1 MLEELYQGLYDD
13 GYFYGSFKQF
23 QEKFK
28 DLDYRKTLHAGI
40 VNDGDFTGDFNTFE
54 NKFTGA
60 ATEVPSYNPET
71 ILSSS
76 DYASPIDV
84 AGYNI
89 DAHTSLFNKGE
100 GAAVRELQ
108 ELYPG
113 FNFEEVALGSKEG
126 GGLDAIKIS
135 TKDGKN
141 SATFD
146 MNIGGLNL
154 YGGAGLSEK
163 EGRDRSFNI
172 LKDFVNQY
180 STDENFAAQDKAKKA
195 RRTTWENINTQRDEV
210 AAEEIAKIQ
219 EDFESGELFKLKTDA
234 KIGLMGNL
242 EILIGGREAIPN
254 VVVNSIT
261 PYKEEQK
268 RALDDLKAEYK
279 ADGNKSAP
287 TTEEVHKR
295 ALEYI
300 IDGIQEKALTEVIE
314 RDELQGNITLPSQV
328 GLQNKVINYTN
339 DLFGDNKASLAE
351 KYTIAAKEFDVDFNK
366 DYNTLLAKALELDNG
381 VEIIRFNEINSQ
393 LEDSDFEFDIIP
405 GESVVTLQS
414 GRQIPERIFNEFKG
428 LNVKINNKVKAF
440 KSFQEKVMEKAVQYS
455 DNAAAIDIARRNYDG
470 LEKFLTTTGLGFT
483 EMYFNATIGMNL
495 MGGGEN
501 KEAIDFLSDFK
512 TSTSEIRDSY
522 AKDVQFDDAFSSL
535 TNFGTFV
542 AQEVANQIPV
552 FATLA
557 IPGVGAATLGLSAFG
572 EHYTD
577 LSIERNSEGGR
588 QLSNAEMWWM
598 SAGFGASELVFES
611 LTTIPLLRAAKRGFS
626 ATPGAKTLTDL
637 TIGKY
642 FKKNIGKTVYG
653 IASEPIGE
661 GMTQLTQ
668 NIIDGKPL
676 TQGLAH
682 AMFSGLMFGTTLSTA
697 PFARGL
703 YLSQFNDHSA
713 NIDYRER
720 VDKIKNLNKTNLN
733 IKINLKAGITGVG
746 TQADI
751 DVNNKAIADL
761 QAENETHVREQET
774 LVNSLSDDATK
785 YYFALNSELEG
796 IKNEAIE
803 VDNNTTLTDQQKNDR
818 LKQLQV
824 KFDSKQRQ
832 KDFFR
837 DKNAFGNEWDAYS
850 GLDENADDVA
860 ALKKQAGDD
869 LVNVNLEA
877 TKARR
882 KEPTEIEV
890 NQRAKFLYNLRK
902 IKKDHAANSK
912 AGLTDT
918 KLFETNQDAI
928 TWVEKQT
935 NISEATKAKFLNDIK
950 DSNAHGANIKTQDG
964 QVPFII
970 ANNMA
975 MDDRLE
981 TRTHEVGHS
990 VFIKAIGANPAA
1002 FKDLSGQITEYLKQ
1016 ANPAAHKR
1024 LQFRL
1029 NQAGAIKDKLYDET
1043 IMVFL
1048 EEVAS
1053 GKVDVAKSKQ
1063 AGFLA
1068 NLMNKGIEK
1077 VGGKKIDLRG
1087 ETDAINF
1094 LIGIAKKIKAGTID
1108 VSDIQAIKEN
1118 RIAKQARK
1126 SAPKTK
1132 AEPTTKFSKTQ
1143 TKTINDLG
1151 KQIVD
1156 EDGTVTD
1163 LEKEGQGNAYFQVE
1177 AENIWKQIQKQGL
1190 LDGLILAQPHEGVN
1204 DKTFLDTTYA
1214 ELYSWFKKYQPE
1226 RKNPS
1231 GLFGH
1236 INPQIPNRAKQAYNV
1251 ITKGE
1256 IKYTQ
1261 EIGET
1266 TKEGEVKVQVAAE
1279 TDAAMEAFETED
1291 LSFQGQAKKNK
1302 AKKQRY
1308 SQLRQ
1313 EMGFKREV
1321 LDKGGNVVEEGDKI
1335 HKEVLESA
1343 KKSLIMAYGATQNI
1357 ADIQLRA
1364 KAIVAKMKKEY
1375 ASLNS
1380 PLFKQIKNFL
1390 TYGVADA
1397 YVKRGTKDIYISQ
1410 LKKHRE
1416 AIFENIST
1424 ADLVQMERNTPEVD
1438 RIFTNFVKT
1447 LTSIEQVQD
1456 AVNKEQLPPEALN
1469 KITKDKKTGKGAFS
1483 PSLYDKIMPTPN
1495 ELVSWA
1501 DQPGINPVTGA
1512 RQGLKG
1518 TRKDGIA
1525 MRISNSLITDAT
1537 MEAEQSAEVQEKI
1550 ADMGISPSST
1560 AELAAAIGR
1569 EVNLKFS
1576 KSNAIGDVTAAID
1589 GAGDVSVYSQIKFSK
1604 AHRDVYEKQL
1614 TKRRPDLTEDQR
1626 KNAVQSVFDFVDGK
1640 EIPNNKKSKYEK
1652 MAMHYMANGYL
1663 ILPEDGYKVVEA
1675 ERLATQKKIDPFSF
1689 KNPNVL
1695 IETFVGEVKGTRTNP
1710 DKVKTFTDKTEFTS
1724 GVTVYKV
1731 EDSRQ
1736 GQADTRKVIDTHF
1749 GKKSNPWCLAA
1760 RMPVQSITRTIY
1772 GAQDVSAQEKMWEKQ
1787 GWIVERKNSR
1797 EDGKDKGRHEF
1808 DYKLTKK
1815 DATALDNA
1823 FVHWENYNEE
1833 GNGHQIAFQ
1842 NGRLIAFRDGNGMQW
1857 WDRNDKPTDA
1867 PVVRGKKDK
1876 DGFKPVSLAYK
1887 NKSEVIHQEKVTG
1900 NKKNGTTIRKDLDG
1914 NLIFQETKKN
1924 GKADGLSILADN
1936 ENKRSNDYNFKK
1948 TQNFKEG
1955 QRSDFKEE
1963 RTYSNSKAL
1972 EAVSFGRHEIRFDNI
1987 TKYER
1992 SFTEKDWVVQTET
2005 TTIEGTVNQKYFEE
2019 FQDPSKLDGF
2029 EKTNLKYLTPTHQRY
2044 YDIQGKKVKI
2054 VKTTKHG
2061 EFKAYDGTGKTKE
2074 EVTVTIDGV
2083 KQEIISLFSDNDVK
2097 FSLTKLEIN
2106 NKLDPYIIK
2115 MIEGSKNGVNPIAEY
2130 FYSSMQLQLSN
2141 GVKVDVAYDI
2151 AYNNTEK
2158 VHGIGFIARNDFESN
2173 VKNYYA
2179 PDIRKDAKKY
2189 AADYYKDQ
2197 LKTVQTDKN
2206 TVNVDELNA
2215 INDYL
2220 INIGR
2225 PIRSAMVD
2233 YITSNENLLEDVYKQ
2248 FGEKY
2253 RGHYHLVKAKPRGYK
2268 VEFSE
2273 KKNGEQQSI
2282 NLYQEVTAIK
2292 KNPAKYEQII
2302 SKQSDLARKW
2312 LDNLLDSG
2320 MDKGKIKAIL
2330 RLTSYGQRSPIRK
2343 LSKLGVYATT
2353 GIAKDL
2359 VLEHEITANDILAEI
2374 TKHIDGKIKQRAQ
2387 LNSFLNKAYVH
2398 VLPKGID
2405 KFIKKYPG
2413 HVSNRNGKG
2422 YESMP
2427 LVENKIKE
2435 LIEKKKLKGN
2445 TQLFKLSKS
2454 DNFQTIHKAVKLS
2467 RSTKK
2472 PTKGIT
2478 VLDFDD
2484 TLATSK
2490 SLVKFTKPDGT
2501 KGTLN
2506 AEQYASTYESL
2517 LDLGYKFDFSEFTKV
2532 VDGKT
2537 APLFNKAMKLQ
2548 GKFGPKNMFVLT
2560 ARPAESAVAIHAFL
2574 KANGLNIPLKNITG
2588 LANSTADAKALWMAE
2603 KVGEGYN
2610 DFYFADDA
2618 LQNVKAVQ
2626 NMLNQ
2631 LDVKSKVQQARV
2643 KFSQNLDT
2651 EFNNILE
2658 SITGIESEK
2667 RFSIIKGRKRG
2678 ESKGKFRFFIP
2689 PSHEDFVGLL
2699 YNFMGK
2705 GKEGNAHRDFLEKA
2719 LVRPLNRGY
2728 REIDSAKQAIAN
2740 DYKSLNKQFPEVKD
2754 KLAKNTPDGDFT
2766 FQDAIRVYL
2775 WDKHGHKIP
2784 GLTETDQKKL
2794 AELVMSDPQLQTY
2807 AETLNIIS
2815 KQENYVAPGQA
2826 WETANIRIDLVDA
2839 TGRVGRVDYFTEFN
2853 ENAGEMFSEENLNK
2867 IEAAYGRDFR
2877 EALEDMLHRI
2887 KTGVNRPKGSSGKP
2901 NMFMNWLN
2909 ASVSGVM
2916 FFNTRSALLQQL
2928 SNVNF
2933 LNFADNNIFAAGKAF
2948 ANQPQYWKDFAMIFN
2963 SDMLKQRR
2971 GGIGTDIN
2979 GAELAESIKKARPDN
2994 MFDQVAIITGKAL
3007 KLGFLPTQIGDNI
3020 AIATGG
3026 AAFYRN
3032 RVNKYLKD
3040 GLSVKEAETKAFT
3053 DLQNITQSTQQ
3064 SARPD
3069 MTSQQQASWIGKL
3082 VLNFLNTPSQY
3093 NRIIKKAGSDIKNR
3107 RITPPNT
3114 TQMQSDMSN
3123 ASRMLYYGAAQ
3134 NLIFYS
3140 LQTALFA
3147 VMFDDDD
3154 EESEALLKK
3163 KERVINGSIDTILRG
3178 SGIYGVAISTLK
3190 NMTIKFL
3197 EQREK
3202 GYNKDES
3209 AVIMEMLNFSPVV
3222 GIKARKI
3229 VNAEKTLNYNKK
3241 VIDEMET
3248 FDIDNPQWSAV
3259 TNYVE
3264 SITTAPVN
3272 RIYQKTLNLRNA
3284 ADNNYTALQRALFF
3298 SGYTTWSL
3306 DLGDTE
3312 KMEKIKADIKN
3323 KKKKE
3328 KKGKKKKPLTREQI
3342 RIKNR
3347 NKSRRKIK

>member
-1 MLEELYQGLYDD
+1 M
-13 GYFYGSFKQF
+13 
-23 QEKFK
+23 
-28 DLDYRKTLHAGI
+28 
-40 VNDGDFTGDFNTFE
+40 
-54 NKFTGA
+54 
-60 ATEVPSYNPET
+60 
-71 ILSSS
+71 
-76 DYASPIDV
+76 
-84 AGYNI
+84 
-89 DAHTSLFNKGE
+89 
-100 GAAVRELQ
+100 
-108 ELYPG
+108 
-113 FNFEEVALGSKEG
+113 
-126 GGLDAIKIS
+126 
-135 TKDGKN
+135 
-141 SATFD
+141 
-146 MNIGGLNL
+146 
-154 YGGAGLSEK
+154 
-163 EGRDRSFNI
+163 
-172 LKDFVNQY
+172 
-180 STDENFAAQDKAKKA
+180 
-195 RRTTWENINTQRDEV
+195 
-210 AAEEIAKIQ
+210 
-219 EDFESGELFKLKTDA
+219 
-234 KIGLMGNL
+234 
-242 EILIGGREAIPN
+242 
-254 VVVNSIT
+254 
-261 PYKEEQK
+261 
-268 RALDDLKAEYK
+268 
-279 ADGNKSAP
+279 
-287 TTEEVHKR
+287 
-295 ALEYI
+295 
-300 IDGIQEKALTEVIE
+300 
-314 RDELQGNITLPSQV
+314 
-328 GLQNKVINYTN
+328 
-339 DLFGDNKASLAE
+339 
-351 KYTIAAKEFDVDFNK
+351 
-366 DYNTLLAKALELDNG
+366 
-381 VEIIRFNEINSQ
+381 
-393 LEDSDFEFDIIP
+393 
-405 GESVVTLQS
+405 
-414 GRQIPERIFNEFKG
+414 
-428 LNVKINNKVKAF
+428 
-440 KSFQEKVMEKAVQYS
+440 
-455 DNAAAIDIARRNYDG
+455 
-470 LEKFLTTTGLGFT
+470 
-483 EMYFNATIGMNL
+483 
-495 MGGGEN
+495 
-501 KEAIDFLSDFK
+501 
-512 TSTSEIRDSY
+512 
-522 AKDVQFDDAFSSL
+522 
-535 TNFGTFV
+535 
-542 AQEVANQIPV
+542 
-552 FATLA
+552 
-557 IPGVGAATLGLSAFG
+557 
-572 EHYTD
+572 
-577 LSIERNSEGGR
+577 
-588 QLSNAEMWWM
+588 
-598 SAGFGASELVFES
+598 
-611 LTTIPLLRAAKRGFS
+611 
-626 ATPGAKTLTDL
+626 
-637 TIGKY
+637 
-642 FKKNIGKTVYG
+642 
-653 IASEPIGE
+653 
-661 GMTQLTQ
+661 
-668 NIIDGKPL
+668 
-676 TQGLAH
+676 
-682 AMFSGLMFGTTLSTA
+682 
-697 PFARGL
+697 
-703 YLSQFNDHSA
+703 
-713 NIDYRER
+713 
-720 VDKIKNLNKTNLN
+720 
-733 IKINLKAGITGVG
+733 
-746 TQADI
+746 
-751 DVNNKAIADL
+751 
-761 QAENETHVREQET
+761 
-774 LVNSLSDDATK
+774 
-785 YYFALNSELEG
+785 
-796 IKNEAIE
+796 
-803 VDNNTTLTDQQKNDR
+803 
-818 LKQLQV
+818 
-824 KFDSKQRQ
+824 
-832 KDFFR
+832 
-837 DKNAFGNEWDAYS
+837 
-850 GLDENADDVA
+850 
-860 ALKKQAGDD
+860 KKQATED
-869 LVNVNLEA
+869 LINVNLEA

-882 KEPTEIEV
+882 KEPTDIEI
-890 NQRAKFLYNLRK
+890 NQRAKFLYNVRK
-902 IKKDHAANSK
+902 IKRDHAANSK

-918 KLFETNQDAI
+918 KLFETNEDAI
-928 TWVEKQT
+928 AWVEKQT
-935 NISEATKAKFLNDIK
+935 NISEATKAKFFNDIK
-950 DSNAHGANIKTQDG
+950 DSNVHGANIKTQDG

-1016 ANPAAHKR
+1016 ANPSAYKR

-1053 GKVDVAKSKQ
+1053 GKVDIAKSKQ

-1077 VGGKKIDLRG
+1077 VGGRKIDLRG

-1108 VSDIQAIKEN
+1108 VSDIEAIKEN

-1132 AEPTTKFSKTQ
+1132 AEPTTKLSKTQ

-1177 AENIWKQIQKQGL
+1177 AKNIWKQIQKQGL

-1204 DKTFLDTTYA
+1204 NKTFLDTTYA

-1231 GLFGH
+1231 GLLGH
-1236 INPQIPNRAKQAYNV
+1236 INPQIPNRAKQAYNA

-1291 LSFQGQAKKNK
+1291 LSVQGQAKKNK

-1321 LDKGGNVVEEGDKI
+1321 LDKDGNVVEEGDKI

-1357 ADIQLRA
+1357 TDVQLRA
-1364 KAIVAKMKKEY
+1364 KAVAEKIKKEY
-1375 ASLNS
+1375 NSLSS

-1390 TYGVADA
+1390 TYGIAENRDIKGEKIIYLNQLEKFRVAI
-1397 YVKRGTKDIYISQ
+1397 V
-1410 LKKHRE
+1410 
-1416 AIFENIST
+1416 ENVST
-1424 ADLVQMERNTPEVD
+1424 ADFVQMQRNDTQED
-1438 RIFTNFVKT
+1438 KIFLNFVK
-1447 LTSIEQVQD
+1447 QVTKTDEVIDLIKQ
-1456 AVNKEQLPPEALN
+1456 ERLPPSALN
-1469 KITKDKKTGKGAFS
+1469 TITKNKKTGEGS
-1483 PSLYDKIMPTPN
+1483 NSVPLYDKIMPSPM
-1495 ELVSWA
+1495 ELKSWA
-1501 DQPGINPVTGA
+1501 DQPLVNPDTGK
-1512 RQGLKG
+1512 RSGLKG
-1518 TRKDGIA
+1518 TRKDGIVK
-1525 MRISNSLITDAT
+1525 RVVNSLVTDAI
-1537 MEAEQSAEVQEKI
+1537 MEARQSEEVQSKI
-1550 ADMGISPSST
+1550 AEMGIDPGSV
-1560 AELAAAIGR
+1560 AELGAAIGK
-1569 EVNLKFS
+1569 EVGVKFS
-1576 KSNAIGDVTAAID
+1576 KSNAVVDVTTAID

-1604 AHRDVYEKQL
+1604 AHRNVYEKQL

-1640 EIPNNKKSKYEK
+1640 EIPNHKKSKYEK
-1652 MAMHYMANGYL
+1652 MAMHYTANGFL

-1689 KNPNVL
+1689 KNPNEL
-1695 IETFVGEVKGTRTNP
+1695 IETFVGEVKGARTNP
-1710 DKVKTFTDKTEFTS
+1710 DKVKTFTDKTELTD
-1724 GVTVYKV
+1724 GVTVYNV
-1731 EDSRQ
+1731 EDSKQ
-1736 GQADTRKVIDTHF
+1736 GQKDVRKVIDTHF
-1749 GKKSNPWCLAA
+1749 GEKSNPWCLAA
-1760 RMPVQSITRTIY
+1760 RTGEYLESDEAYSEQEAMDMKKTHESLGRNVLVNTYKAVVNDASMGIVKGQTIWELVITDK
-1772 GAQDVSAQEKMWEKQ
+1772 A
-1787 GWIVERKNSR
+1787 
-1797 EDGKDKGRHEF
+1797 GKEN
-1808 DYKLTKK
+1808 
-1815 DATALDNA
+1815 ALDDA
-1823 FVHWENYNEE
+1823 FIHWEDYNRE
-1833 GNGHQIAFQ
+1833 GNGHKIAFH
-1842 NGRLIAFRDGNGMQW
+1842 NGRLLAFRDGNNMSW
-1857 WDRNDKPTDA
+1857 WDRNDKATDA

-1876 DGFKPVSLAYK
+1876 DGFKPVSLVYK
-1887 NKSEVIHQEKVTG
+1887 NKSEVIHKEKVTG

-1914 NLIFQETKKN
+1914 NLVFQETKKN
-1924 GKADGLSILADN
+1924 GKTDGLNIEVDN
-1936 ENKRSNDYNFKK
+1936 KNKRSNDYNLKR
-1948 TQNFKEG
+1948 TQNFKNGE
-1955 QRSDFKEE
+1955 RLDFKEE
-1963 RTYSNSKAL
+1963 RTYSNPKAL
-1972 EAVSFGRHEIRFDNI
+1972 EAVSFGKHNIRVDNI
-1987 TKYER
+1987 TKYDR
-1992 SFTEKDWVVQTET
+1992 SFTEDQWVMETET
-2005 TTIEGTVNQKYFEE
+2005 ITIEGTVNQKYFEE

-2044 YDIQGKKVKI
+2044 YDIQGEKVKI
-2054 VKTTKHG
+2054 VKTTKYG
-2061 EFKAYDGTGKTKE
+2061 DSTDGTGKTTE
-2074 EVTVTIDGV
+2074 DVTVTIDGV
-2083 KQEIISLFSDNDVK
+2083 KQEIISLFSDNNVK

-2206 TVNVDELNA
+2206 TVNVDELNT

-2273 KKNGEQQSI
+2273 KKNGEKQSI

-2302 SKQSDLARKW
+2302 SEQSDLARKW

-2343 LSKLGVYATT
+2343 LSKLGVYAKT

-2359 VLEHEITANDILAEI
+2359 ILEHEITANDILAEI
-2374 TKHIDGKIKQRAQ
+2374 TKHIDGKIKERAQ

-2405 KFIKKYPG
+2405 KLIKKYPG

-2454 DNFQTIHKAVKLS
+2454 NDFQTIHKAVKLS

-2631 LDVKSKVQQARV
+2631 FDVKSKVQQAKV

-2651 EFNNILE
+2651 EFNNVLE
-2658 SITGIESEK
+2658 SITGIKSEK

-2678 ESKGKFRFFIP
+2678 ENKGKFRLFIP

-2754 KLAKNTPDGDFT
+2754 KLVKNTPDGDFT

-2839 TGRVGRVDYFTEFN
+2839 TGRVGRADYFTEFN
-2853 ENAGEMFSEENLNK
+2853 ENAGVMFSEENLNK

-2887 KTGVNRPKGSSGKP
+2887 KTGVNRPKGTSGKP

-2933 LNFADNNIFAAGKAF
+2933 LNFADNNILAAGKAF

-2979 GAELAESIKKARPDN
+2979 GAELAEAIKKARPDN

-3032 RVNKYLKD
+3032 RVNKYVKD

-3140 LQTALFA
+3140 LQSALFA

-3154 EESEALLKK
+3154 EESEAFLKK

-3178 SGIYGVAISTLK
+3178 SGIYGVALSTLK

-3202 GYNKDES
+3202 TYNPDES

-3312 KMEKIKADIKN
+3312 KMEKIKSDI
-3323 KKKKE
+3323 KKKKKQE
-3328 KKGKKKKPLTREQI
+3328 KKKSKKKKPLTREQI

-3347 NKSRRKIK
+3347 SKSRRQIK